1 LITHTSTKLQRAAWD
16 RQRFEASLTAAR
28 AAAASVLNART
39 HLLVSSNGGLQF
51 RRELEP
57 DLRLQRSKLSVR
69 QRLRPCFA
77 EATGSSCY

>member
-1 LITHTSTKLQRAAWD
+1 
-16 RQRFEASLTAAR
+16 
-28 AAAASVLNART
+28 LNART